1 MRALFSS
8 KLPAI
13 MATLFLSAVMHEY
26 LLAMSL
32 GFASPVLLIEFA
44 GLGGLRIIMSYQL
57 MPPTCMLCCPCSYL
71 LLHACLCLTTCSK
84 PRGAWLS

>member
-13 MATLFLSAVMHEY
+13 LATLFLSAVMHEY
-26 LLAMSL
+26 LLAMTL

-44 GLGGLRIIMSYQL
+44 GLGGSHNVMHVYG
-57 MPPTCMLCCPCSYL
+57 P
-71 LLHACLCLTTCSK
+71 
-84 PRGAWLS
+84 W